1 VGEKEFILILQQNNM
16 VKFVTLALA
25 AFGMVSAYRT
35 CGTNGLN
42 VVDGRLYG
50 GPVAGLNTGVGA
62 VALDSNDINR
72 IENMRMTNAID
83 RTIGGTWAGQGLMND
98 VNRISNAANFEN
110 NFALNGG
117 NRFGQGFVGGR
128 IC

>member
-1 VGEKEFILILQQNNM
+1 MFKYL
-16 VKFVTLALA
+16 TLALVTVGLTNA
-25 AFGMVSAYRT
+25 CSSCSTGRY
-35 CGTNGLN
+35 GGNGLS

-62 VALDSNDINR
+62 VALDANDINR

-83 RTIGGTWAGQGLMND
+83 RTIGGTWADQGLIND

-117 NRFGQGFVGGR
+117 NRFGSQRFGGR